1 MISVTFPF
9 CRSRIFST
17 HEGRDVVRRFFA
29 ILQAG
34 NSGAGFSIPH
44 QATRISCPL
53 DTHGDKLSPLG
64 VFQPFPCNSI
74 GGRPR
79 GAWSFVVRCKK
90 KTPFSC
96 FVCDWHLPLELLRLP
111 WIAGLSAFFPVPV
124 GYFLGCLLFCFPCSN
139 VELDPESSTCR
150 YRFTAY
156 FHVYVL
162 IFFRVKAL
170 FMRAAQI

>member
-90 KTPFSC
+90 NSIFVFCMRLASTPRIITIAVDCWVERVFPSSSRLLSRVPSVLFSM
-96 FVCDWHLPLELLRLP
+96 FE
-111 WIAGLSAFFPVPV
+111 
-124 GYFLGCLLFCFPCSN
+124 
-139 VELDPESSTCR
+139 CR
-150 YRFTAY
+150 A
-156 FHVYVL
+156 
-162 IFFRVKAL
+162 
-170 FMRAAQI
+170 